1 MVQMEK
7 LLTLQITIFLLT
19 ACGFLVKRLGIVNP
33 QGQRSLTDLVI
44 YVVLP
49 CNILKAFLNSSLE
62 GKLSSFASVLL
73 ISIGIQAFC
82 VVYGKM
88 MFRRQEEGRR
98 KCLEYGTICSNAGFL
113 GNPIAEGLYG
123 MDGLVLASIY
133 LIPLRVMMWSSGIAA
148 FSGTHDWKQT
158 LKRVVT
164 HPCIIA
170 CFVGIPMMLAGVQL
184 PSGLMGAITAISN
197 CNTALSMMVIGMIL
211 ADIKLKELWDW
222 TAFAYCFHRLIII
235 PAVVFGVCRCL
246 SVDALTTGVC
256 VILSAMPAGAT
267 TSILAEKYKVE
278 TAFATKMV
286 ILSTL
291 LSLPTTALWNFIL
304 LKF

>member
-1 MVQMEK
+1 MEK

-19 ACGFLVKRLGIVNP
+19 ATGFLVKRIGLVGP
-33 QGQRSLTDLVI
+33 QGQRNLNDLVI

-49 CNILKAFLNSSLE
+49 CNIFKAFLNSSIE
-62 GKLSSFASVLL
+62 GKAGSFLTVFL
-73 ISIGIQAFC
+73 ISVGIQAFC
-82 VVYGKM
+82 VVYGKL
-88 MFRRQEEGRR
+88 MFRRESEGRR

-123 MDGLVLASIY
+123 AEGLVLASIY
-133 LIPLRVMMWSSGIAA
+133 LIPLRVMMWSAGIAA
-148 FSGTHDWKQT
+148 FSGTHDRRQT
-158 LKRVVT
+158 VKRVLT

-170 CFVGIPMMLAGVQL
+170 CAAGIVFMVAGWSL
-184 PSGLMGAITAISN
+184 PGWLMGAVTSISS

-211 ADIKLKELWDW
+211 ADLKLKELWDW
-222 TAFAYCFHRLIII
+222 TAFRYCLHRLILI
-235 PAVVFGVCRCL
+235 PAVVLAVCRCFQI
-246 SVDALTTGVC
+246 SGMALGVC

-267 TSILAEKYKVE
+267 TSILAEKYRVE

-291 LSLPTTALWNFIL
+291 LSLPTVALWSVVL
-304 LKF
+304 QRLG